1 MEIGVSGA
9 QLSAS
14 RAKSLLNKGRTEQIS
29 RYIVGNGSQVSY
41 CQRREW
47 RNGVGLESG
56 VFI

>member
-14 RAKSLLNKGRTEQIS
+14 RAESLLNKGRTEQIS
-29 RYIVGNGSQVSY
+29 RYIGSQVSY